1 MFKITHACGHA
12 LTTPGKQSPD
22 GYKEWSYTNEIVKII
37 IAELNNYENVQQLR
51 IDDPTGKA
59 DYPLVARTNMVNSFI
74 PHLHIDYHMNA
85 FGNGWTTPGGTETFV
100 YKKTLKEAVAIA
112 SKVQNNLVT
121 SLCFANRGVKEGDL
135 HMIRETK
142 PTAILIEFAFM
153 SNQNE
158 AAKMRTSEYQKK
170 AALAVVN
177 AIASQYGLKRKSV
190 PVQQKEEMDM
200 LEKAVVIFGEA
211 DYPTGKRLAAR
222 LGGAPVFARSDVT
235 GKKVAKELYVVGG
248 DTNGMLAD
256 KVILLSGDDYFATV
270 AAVKKFLG

>member
-1 MFKITHACGHA
+1 MFKITHSAGHA

-22 GYKEWSYTNEIVKII
+22 GYKEWSYTNEIVKLVM
-37 IAELNNYENVQQLR
+37 AELDKYEEVSQKR
-51 IDDPTGKA
+51 IDDPTGKT
-59 DYPLVARTNMVNSFI
+59 DFPLIARTNIVNSFNGQ
-74 PHLHIDYHMNA
+74 LHIDYHLNA
-85 FGNGWTTPGGTETFV
+85 FGNGWSTPGGTEVFV
-100 YKKTLKEAVAIA
+100 YKTSLKEAYALA
-112 SKVQNNLVT
+112 QKVQTNLVKE
-121 SLCFANRGVKEGDL
+121 LGFANRGVKAGDL

-158 AAKMRTSEYQKK
+158 AMKMRTAEYQKR
-170 AALAVVN
+170 AALAVVDGIV
-177 AIASQYGLKRKSV
+177 AQYGLKRKYAPV
-190 PVQQKEEMDM
+190 PQKEEIDM

-248 DTNGMLAD
+248 DTNGMVAD
-256 KVILLSGDDYFATV
+256 KVVLLSGYDYFATV
-270 AAVKKFLG
+270 AAVKKFIG